1 MSDYNEILESQREF
15 FNSNT
20 TKSIKFR
27 KDQLRKFLDV
37 LKANENL
44 MYEAIYTDFKKSKFE
59 TYETELA
66 ILYAEIKHS
75 IKKIG
80 FWSRPKRMVNSLAN
94 LPGSSFIIPEP
105 LGNTLVIGAWNYPFL
120 LSMHPVV
127 SALAAGNTVILK
139 PSELALNSSNV
150 MAKLINE
157 NFDTEYFHVIEGGV
171 EETTALL
178 KEKFDKIFYTGS
190 PAVGKIIMKAASEHL
205 TPVTLEL
212 GGKSPAIVTKG
223 ASLKVTAK
231 RIVWGKFINGGQT
244 CVAPDY
250 LMVDKSIK
258 QPLIEEI
265 KKQILEIHGEDPQK
279 SEAFVRIIN
288 PRHFKRLTALL
299 NKNKIILG
307 GETDEEDLYIAPTL
321 MENITWDDTVMK
333 EEIFGPILPILEY
346 DDLNDAIRQIKATP
360 KPLALYLFT
369 NKKSIRNKIFNEIS
383 FGGGALN
390 DTVMHLADANLPFGG
405 VGNSGM
411 GSYHGKFGFN
421 TFSHHK
427 SILQKATWFE
437 PFVKYPPYTDFKL
450 NLLKRL
456 L

>member
-1 MSDYNEILESQREF
+1 MSDYKDILENQREF
-15 FNSNT
+15 FNSNA

-27 KDQLRKFLDV
+27 KEQLRKLLDI
-37 LKANENL
+37 LKANEEL
-44 MYEAIYTDFKKSKFE
+44 MYEAIYADFKKSKFE

-66 ILYAEIKHS
+66 LLYAEIKHS
-75 IKKIG
+75 IKKVRS
-80 FWSRPKRMVNSLAN
+80 WSKRRCVGTNLAN
-94 LPGSSFIIPEP
+94 LPGSSYIHPEP
-105 LGNTLVIGAWNYPFL
+105 LGNTLIIGAWNYPYL
-120 LSMHPVV
+120 LTMHPAV
-127 SALAAGNTVILK
+127 SAMVAGNTMIMK
-139 PSELALNSSNV
+139 PSELAMNTSRV

-157 NFDTEYFHVIEGGV
+157 NFDSKYFHVIEGGV

-178 KEKFDKIFYTGS
+178 REKFDKIFYTGS
-190 PAVGKIIMKAASEHL
+190 TAVGKIVMKAASAHL

-223 ASLKVTAK
+223 ASLKITAK

-250 LMVDKSIK
+250 LMVEKSIK

-265 KKQILEIHGEDPQK
+265 RKQILEIHGEDPQK

-299 NKNKIILG
+299 NKDKIIIG
-307 GETDEEDLYIAPTL
+307 GETDEDDLYIAPTL
-321 MENITWDDTVMK
+321 MDSITWDDAVMK

-346 DDLNDAIRQIKATP
+346 TDLNDAIKQIKTKP

-369 NKKSIRNKIFNEIS
+369 NKKSIRNKVFNEIS
-383 FGGGALN
+383 VGGGVLN
-390 DTVMHLADANLPFGG
+390 DTVMHLTNPNLPFGG
-405 VGNSGM
+405 IGNSGM
-411 GSYHGKFGFN
+411 GSYHGKFGFD
-421 TFSHHK
+421 TFTHYK
-427 SILQKATWFE
+427 GILQKATWFE
-437 PFVKYPPYTDFKL
+437 PFVKYPPYTAFKL
-450 NLLKRL
+450 NLLKKL